1 MTQESEKHVTSLQ
14 APGKASIK
22 DVATSAAVS
31 IGTVSNVLNHP
42 DKVSPETI
50 ERVQAAIAE
59 LGFVRNDA
67 ARQLRA
73 GESRTVALL
82 VFDAANPF
90 FADLARGAEDSAT
103 KVGLQVLVA
112 NTSESS
118 ERELSYLDLFEEQ
131 RVRGILISPYSN
143 VEKRL
148 QGLKKFGIP
157 SVLVDRVSANNRFS
171 SVSVDDVAGG
181 TIAVEH
187 LLSKGRKRIGF
198 VGGPLDIPQVHDR
211 LQGAQNAISQRSG
224 SELKIFDTAAPTV
237 LEGRRLGEEILQLSP
252 EARPDA
258 LFAANDLVAI
268 GLLQAMVATGNV
280 SVPDDIALIGYDD
293 IDFATSAIVPL
304 TSIRQPSAL
313 IGETALSLLNDEA
326 RDPSMKPRSIVFQ
339 PELIVRAST

>member
-1 MTQESEKHVTSLQ
+1 M
-14 APGKASIK
+14 
-22 DVATSAAVS
+22 SAGVS

-42 DKVSPETI
+42 DKVSPETVK
-50 ERVQAAIAE
+50 RVQATIAE

-73 GESRTVALL
+73 GDSRTVALV

-90 FADLARGAEDSAT
+90 FTDLARGAEDRAAQE
-103 KVGLQVLVA
+103 GFQVLLA

-118 ERELSYLDLFEEQ
+118 DRELSYLDLFEEQ
-131 RVRGILISPYSN
+131 RVHGILISPYGD

-148 QGLKKFGIP
+148 EGLKKFGIP
-157 SVLVDRVSANNRFS
+157 SVLVDRVSAKNRFS

-187 LLSKGRKRIGF
+187 LLSKGRKNIGF
-198 VGGPLDIPQVHDR
+198 VGGPLDIPQVRDR
-211 LQGAQNAISQRSG
+211 LQGAQEAVRQTPGAQLAIF
-224 SELKIFDTAAPTV
+224 ETLATTV
-237 LEGRRLGEEILQLSP
+237 LEGRRLGREILNLSP
-252 EARPDA
+252 GSRPEA

-268 GLLQAMVATGNV
+268 GLLQALFATGSV

-304 TSIRQPSAL
+304 TSIRQPSPL
-313 IGETALSLLNDEA
+313 IGETALVLLNEEA
-326 RDPSMKPRSIVFQ
+326 RDPLMKPRSIVFQ